1 MAAEASDAALDGGE
15 IWRDMAD
22 MASRWR
28 DMARYGDIWRDMARY
43 AALIVAAAAASS
55 ASSNHVG
62 VVATQAAVVRHETPG
77 PRSPALGMCDTST
90 QRTSTAQI
98 LADPVRAER
107 GCTSKKQEALQASC
121 SPGCEGVL
129 PPAPDLAVS
138 RAASPSVRG
147 GRRGQLGARRGC
159 IRISPKRNTTTQRVA
174 VCARTHIL
182 PVSSKSA

>member
-1 MAAEASDAALDGGE
+1 MAAEASDAAFDGE

-22 MASRWR
+22 IASRWR
-28 DMARYGDIWRDMARY
+28 DMARYGEIWRDMARY

-62 VVATQAAVVRHETPG
+62 VVATQATVVRHETPS

-107 GCTSKKQEALQASC
+107 DCTSKKQEALQASC
-121 SPGCEGVL
+121 SPGCVRCGSTRRAIVEAY
-129 PPAPDLAVS
+129 PCAYAAARNAPAGKSRNPQRGDIWQDGEHLRHAECRVRLEARPDF
-138 RAASPSVRG
+138 
-147 GRRGQLGARRGC
+147 LG
-159 IRISPKRNTTTQRVA
+159 
-174 VCARTHIL
+174 
-182 PVSSKSA
+182 

>member
-22 MASRWR
+22 IASRWR
-28 DMARYGDIWRDMARY
+28 DMARYGEIWRDMARC

-107 GCTSKKQEALQASC
+107 DCTSEKQEALQASC
-121 SPGCEGVL
+121 SPGCVRCGSTRRAIVEAY
-129 PPAPDLAVS
+129 PCAYAAARNAPAGKSRNPQRGDISGRMLGEHLRHAECRVRLEARPDF
-138 RAASPSVRG
+138 
-147 GRRGQLGARRGC
+147 LG
-159 IRISPKRNTTTQRVA
+159 
-174 VCARTHIL
+174 
-182 PVSSKSA
+182 